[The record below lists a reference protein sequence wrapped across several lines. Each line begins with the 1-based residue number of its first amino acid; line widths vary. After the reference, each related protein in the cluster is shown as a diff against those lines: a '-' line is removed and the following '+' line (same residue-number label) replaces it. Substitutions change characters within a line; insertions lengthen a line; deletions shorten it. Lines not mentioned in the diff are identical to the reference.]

1 MTTLAVELTFP
12 SAPISSL
19 LKRINKGIE
28 EFYYAKLFLTNDA
41 YGGAKIWRGWLDLGF
56 HVAIFSP
63 PPGVSAADRVR
74 IRTKAPS
81 RTPVL
86 SAEASNADALKD
98 LQSLLQQVDEIRPSL
113 GGKSPDARVSALE
126 DSDIGRQ
133 LVGPVVEN
141 LKRHNF
147 EASEIDGFRAMF
159 QRGFDALT
167 NDEIQS
173 MTLMLS

>member
-12 SAPISSL
+12 SAPITSL
-19 LKRINKGIE
+19 LKRISKGIE

-41 YGGAKIWRGWLDLGF
+41 YGGAEIWRGWLQLGF

-63 PPGVSAADRVR
+63 PPGVSAADRIR

-86 SAEASNADALKD
+86 SAEASNTDALKD
-98 LQSLLQQVDEIRPSL
+98 LESLLQLVDEMRPSL
-113 GGKSPDARVSALE
+113 AGKSQDARASALE
-126 DSDIGRQ
+126 ASDFGRQ
-133 LVGPVVEN
+133 LVAPVVET

-147 EASEIDGFRAMF
+147 DASEIDEFRAMLR
-159 QRGFDALT
+159 RGFDALT

-173 MTLMLS
+173 MALMLS